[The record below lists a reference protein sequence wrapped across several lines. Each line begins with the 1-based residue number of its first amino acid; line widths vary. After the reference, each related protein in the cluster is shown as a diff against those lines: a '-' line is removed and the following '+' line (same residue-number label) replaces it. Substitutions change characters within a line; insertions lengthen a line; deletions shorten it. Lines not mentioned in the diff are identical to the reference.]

1 MGLAL
6 LFFVGGFLAAV
17 IFLLGIVH
25 DARFPSRATMG
36 WALGRGIPVDPS
48 TMGLQSTEVKW
59 RSSQFA
65 WRLNG
70 GNSDGVITIVIHGW
84 RRSRIDSLRRLDPWL
99 KASSEVWLIDLDGHG
114 DSPAGPTT
122 LGAADAPAIVA
133 FIHDLLAC
141 ATNAS
146 HSPKRILLVGHSLGA
161 SIALRVVPL
170 LPVTSLAGV
179 VAFAPFESLKEPL
192 GNQLKAR
199 ALPVFLFAKASEI
212 CLHVINGTESSTTAA
227 LKQIHKQNVP
237 VLIVGAQLDQTVSL
251 DHVRRMA
258 DQAGVAL
265 TNDPDSAHDDLGT
278 QLNANPNCVVTQ
290 AAMKFLQSIGC
301 AAI

>member
-1 MGLAL
+1 VGLAL

-48 TMGLQSTEVKW
+48 AMGLQSTEVKW
-59 RSSQFA
+59 RNDQLA
-65 WRLNG
+65 WRIPG
-70 GNSDGVITIVIHGW
+70 GDVNGVITIIIHGW

-114 DSPAGPTT
+114 ESPAGPTT

-133 FIHDLLAC
+133 FIHDLLAG
-141 ATNAS
+141 AANES
-146 HSPKRILLVGHSLGA
+146 QISKRILLVGHSLGA
-161 SIALRVVPL
+161 SIALRVAPL
-170 LPVTSLAGV
+170 LPATSLAGV
-179 VAFAPFESLKEPL
+179 VAFAPFESLKIPL

-199 ALPVFLFAKASEI
+199 ALPVFPFAKASEI
-212 CLHVINGTESSTTAA
+212 YLHVINGKESSTTAA

-251 DHVRRMA
+251 DHVRRMV

-278 QLNANPNCVVTQ
+278 QLNGNLNCVTSQ
-290 AAMKFLQSIGC
+290 AAVKFLQSIGC
-301 AAI
+301 AAV

>member
-1 MGLAL
+1 
-6 LFFVGGFLAAV
+6 V

-48 TMGLQSTEVKW
+48 AMGLQSTEVKW
-59 RSSQFA
+59 RNDQLA
-65 WRLNG
+65 WRIPG
-70 GNSDGVITIVIHGW
+70 GDVNGVITIIIHGW

-114 DSPAGPTT
+114 ESPAGPTT

-133 FIHDLLAC
+133 FIHDLLAG
-141 ATNAS
+141 AANES
-146 HSPKRILLVGHSLGA
+146 QISKRILLVGHSLGA
-161 SIALRVVPL
+161 SIALRVAPL
-170 LPVTSLAGV
+170 LPATSLAGV
-179 VAFAPFESLKEPL
+179 VAFAPFESLKIPL

-199 ALPVFLFAKASEI
+199 ALPVFPFAKASEI
-212 CLHVINGTESSTTAA
+212 YLHVINGKESSTTAA

-278 QLNANPNCVVTQ
+278 QLNGNLNCVTSQ
-290 AAMKFLQSIGC
+290 AAVKFLQSIGC
-301 AAI
+301 AAV

>member
-6 LFFVGGFLAAV
+6 LFFVGAFFAGV
-17 IFLLGIVH
+17 IFLWGIVH

-48 TMGLQSTEVKW
+48 AMGLQSTEVKW

-70 GNSDGVITIVIHGW
+70 GNSDGVITIIIHGW

-114 DSPAGPTT
+114 ESPAGPTT
-122 LGAADAPAIVA
+122 LGSGDVPAIVA

-161 SIALRVVPL
+161 SIALRVARL
-170 LPVTSLAGV
+170 LPADSLAGV
-179 VAFAPFESLKEPL
+179 VAFAPYESLKEPL
-192 GNQLKAR
+192 GNRLEAR
-199 ALPVFLFAKASEI
+199 ALPVFPFAKAAEL
-212 CLHVINGTESSTTAA
+212 CLHVINGKESSTTAA

-265 TNDPDSAHDDLGT
+265 THDPDSAHDDLGT
-278 QLNANPNCVVTQ
+278 QLNAIPNCVTSQ
-290 AAMKFLQSIGC
+290 AAVKFLQSIGC
-301 AAI
+301 AAV